1 MTIASEVKQCAASL
15 RGVKAGLSALIL
27 KTSEEEAKPILHQ
40 TMGTIQEISLDLQKR
55 IKELEHEEP
64 QYKGF

>member
-15 RGVKAGLSALIL
+15 RGVEAGLSALIL
-27 KTSEEEAKPILHQ
+27 KTSEEEAKHILHQ